1 MRRDM
6 RIRRGQSAPDERR
19 RRRDEVFRLGRRKY
33 HRRVRGLGGE
43 RADLEE
49 ELRLYW
55 RAAAG
60 DDQRG
65 RWGGDAVPPS
75 GRVGDEAGD
84 GRRRDCGDR
93 AVEHAVRDDAAV
105 HADLRWREFLPTP
118 DTEQSVEEEVY
129 ELRP

>member
-19 RRRDEVFRLGRRKY
+19 RRGDEVFRLGRRKDN
-33 HRRVRGLGGE
+33 RRVRGVGDE
-43 RADLEE
+43 RPDLEE

-75 GRVGDEAGD
+75 RPVGDASCD
-84 GRRRDCGDR
+84 GRRRDCGYL
-93 AVEHAVRDDAAV
+93 AVEYAVRDDAAV
-105 HADLRWREFLPTP
+105 HADLRRGEFLPTP
-118 DTEQSVEEEVY
+118 DAEQSVEEAVH
-129 ELRP
+129 ELR